1 MRTDLIRILAL
12 SGSLRSASSNS
23 ILLRAAASLA
33 PNEIQISLYQ
43 GLGDLPHFNPDL
55 DGEPTCPPVA
65 DFRNHLRE
73 ADGVL
78 ISTPEYAHGVPG
90 VLKNALDWLVRSGEL
105 VDKPVCIINH
115 LPRGEWAFASLK
127 EILTVMTACLI
138 EETSFTLP
146 LSSNNISEAGVM
158 ADDNLSRTLC
168 DGITRFG
175 QAIRNRRDQAAQTSS
190 P

>member
-1 MRTDLIRILAL
+1 MRTDSIRILAI

-23 ILLRAAASLA
+23 VLLRAAAMLA
-33 PNEIQISLYQ
+33 PEELQIFLYQ
-43 GLGDLPHFNPDL
+43 GLGDLPHFNPDF
-55 DGEPTCPPVA
+55 DGDEPCAPVT
-65 DFRNHLRE
+65 DFRNRLRE

-90 VLKNALDWLVRSGEL
+90 VLKNALDWLVRSGEF
-105 VDKPVCIINH
+105 VDKPVCIINQ

-146 LSSNNISEAGVM
+146 LPSNNITEAGVV
-158 ADDNLSRTLC
+158 ADDKLSRTLY

-175 QAIRNRRDQAAQTSS
+175 EAIRHRRTNVVLLS
-190 P
+190 

>member
-1 MRTDLIRILAL
+1 MRTDPIRILAI

-23 ILLRAAASLA
+23 VLLRVAAILA
-33 PNEIQISLYQ
+33 PEEFQIFLYE
-43 GLGDLPHFNPDL
+43 GLGDLPHFNPDF
-55 DGEPTCPPVA
+55 DGDEPCASVA
-65 DFRNHLRE
+65 DFRNRLRE

-90 VLKNALDWLVRSGEL
+90 VLKNALDWLVRSGEF

-115 LPRGEWAFASLK
+115 LPRGEWALASLK
-127 EILTVMTACLI
+127 EILTVMMACLI

-146 LSSNNISEAGVM
+146 LPSNNTSEAGIA
-158 ADDNLSRTLC
+158 ADEKPSRILY

-175 QAIRNRRDQAAQTSS
+175 EAIRDRHKEVGAAS
-190 P
+190 